1 MYRGI
6 SLAAFAAT
14 ALMLAGCGSSQHAA
28 ETPRCPQV
36 VNYSDAQ
43 LTAIQASINKLSKTD
58 ILRTAM
64 SDYEQLRDDS
74 RYCVNLEKE
83 QQHKGLF

>member
-1 MYRGI
+1 MFRGL
-6 SLAAFAAT
+6 SLAALAAVSL
-14 ALMLAGCGSSQHAA
+14 ALAGCGSQQRAD
-28 ETPRCPQV
+28 TPRCPSV

-43 LTAIQASINKLSKTD
+43 LTGIQASINKLSKDD

-64 SDYEQLRDDS
+64 SDYEQLRDDA
-74 RYCVNLEKE
+74 RYCANLEKE